1 MAVIIP
7 ESPDHY
13 PAIRQVTIDA
23 FEASE
28 LGYGGEADLIDAV
41 RRQCKDF
48 LSLVALEDDK
58 VVGHLLFSPATI
70 HSGSAILQGMALA
83 PMTVL
88 SARQRKGI
96 GAALVEEGL
105 RRVEESDARFVI
117 VLGHPDYY
125 PRFGFRPAAEF
136 SVVHGF
142 EGIPQELLFLRPVA
156 GNGPPGVIASR
167 VFFSSVFG
175 QQFSE

>member
-70 HSGSAILQGMALA
+70 RSGSAIVQGMALA

-88 SARQRKGI
+88 PARQRKGI

-142 EGIPQELLFLRPVA
+142 DGIPQEFLFIRP
-156 GNGPPGVIASR
+156 NERKWQPLASEGQA
-167 VFFSSVFG
+167 VFDNVFG
-175 QQFSE
+175 PQFSG